1 MLRNLLRL
9 ARPINLLFV
18 ALTYILGVGLAR
30 YLGNSFH
37 GISFWLG
44 LLGVLLA
51 QASMSLLGE
60 VFRPNTD
67 PINLNETIGERKS
80 LREAMLYFSASAL
93 AVLAVIIFLL
103 YLNQRVSSSAL
114 LFIGLSLLLAILYG
128 VPPARLLDLGFGEL
142 AVVLHLAY
150 IIPSIG
156 FLLQAES
163 YHRLLGMIVF
173 PLSSLAFACFL
184 VLDFPTFA
192 QDQKY
197 NRRTLLVRLGWE
209 RAVPLHNVLVIAAY
223 LAFLS
228 APIFGFS
235 LTVLWPAF
243 LTLPFAVLQILSLR
257 NIELGGRPVWNLLI
271 VTAIA
276 VFGLTAYFL
285 TLTFWLR

>member
-9 ARPINLLFV
+9 SRPLNLLFA

-30 YLGNSFH
+30 YLGDSFH
-37 GISFWLG
+37 AMPFWLG

-51 QASMSLLGE
+51 QAVMSLLGE
-60 VFRPNTD
+60 VFRPDAD
-67 PINLNETIGERKS
+67 PITPDETIGERKS
-80 LREAMLYFSASAL
+80 LREAMLYFSVSAL

-103 YLNQRVSSSAL
+103 YLNRSVSPSAL
-114 LFIGLSLLLAILYG
+114 LFIGLSLFLTIFYG
-128 VPPARLLDLGFGEL
+128 VPPVRLFNLGFGEL
-142 AVVLHLAY
+142 TVAVHLAY

-156 FLLQAES
+156 FLLQAEN

-173 PLSSLAFACFL
+173 PLSLLACACFL

-228 APIFGFS
+228 APAFGFS

-243 LTLPFAVLQILSLR
+243 LTLPFAVLQSLSLR
-257 NIELGGRPVWNLLI
+257 NIELGGRPIWNLLI
-271 VTAIA
+271 ATAIA

-285 TLTFWLR
+285 TLIFWLR